1 MRGFTLFAVSIAAV
15 ATAGTSVL
23 ASAQEKTRAQV
34 RQELIEAQSNGLRFV
49 SDSSY
54 PEVAPA
60 LVAQAA
66 QLKTANDSGIGAAA
80 TGASSAG
87 KSTSASPDTDGSSCA
102 GPIDFCTPYFG
113 G

>member
-49 SDSSY
+49 Q
-54 PEVAPA
+54 VAPA